1 METLVQIAVRL
12 LESPAVQTAVIGAIA
27 WAFVKLFER
36 KTEWVKYK
44 GYIIAAVKFAEKSVP
59 DDAENKA
66 LRRMDEA
73 LKRFIT
79 LYEIAEKA
87 APTATLLDT
96 VRAQISV
103 VHDQLE
109 SEGTL

>member
-1 METLVQIAVRL
+1 MSTLVQIAVRL
-12 LESPAVQTAVIGAIA
+12 MESPAVQTAVIGVIA

-44 GYIIAAVKFAEKSVP
+44 GYVIAAVKWAEKTVP
-59 DDAENKA
+59 DDAENKS
-66 LRRMDEA
+66 
-73 LKRFIT
+73 LKRLDTALQRFIQ

-87 APTATLLDT
+87 APSATLLDT
-96 VRAQISV
+96 VRSQISV

>member
-1 METLVQIAVRL
+1 
-12 LESPAVQTAVIGAIA
+12 
-27 WAFVKLFER
+27 
-36 KTEWVKYK
+36 
-44 GYIIAAVKFAEKSVP
+44 
-59 DDAENKA
+59 
-66 LRRMDEA
+66 MDEA

-87 APTATLLDT
+87 TPSATLLDT

>member
-12 LESPAVQTAVIGAIA
+12 LESPTVQTAVIGVIA

-44 GYIIAAVKFAEKSVP
+44 GYVIAAVKWAEKAVP
-59 DDAENKA
+59 DDAENKSI
-66 LRRMDEA
+66 RRMDEA
-73 LKRFIT
+73 LKRFVT
-79 LYEIAEKA
+79 LYEIAEKVT
-87 APTATLLDT
+87 PSATLLDT

>member
-1 METLVQIAVRL
+1 MGTGIEIAVRL

-27 WAFVKLFER
+27 WSFIKLFER
-36 KTEWVKYK
+36 KTEWAKYK
-44 GYIIAAVKFAEKSVP
+44 GYIIAAVKWAEKAVP
-59 DDAENKA
+59 DNAENKS

-73 LKRFIT
+73 LKRFIQ
-79 LYEIAEKA
+79 LYEAAEKT
-87 APTATLLDT
+87 APSANVLDA

-109 SEGTL
+109 QEGTL